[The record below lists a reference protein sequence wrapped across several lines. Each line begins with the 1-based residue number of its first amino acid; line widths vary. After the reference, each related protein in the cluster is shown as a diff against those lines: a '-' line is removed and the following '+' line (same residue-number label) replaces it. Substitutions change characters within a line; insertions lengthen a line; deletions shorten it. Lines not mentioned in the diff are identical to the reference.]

1 MAGMRNQMLSG
12 VVLATMASAPVLAQ
26 EAPPAVQV
34 ESETIGNEIIVEGYT
49 EKQVRNFLWRAVI
62 ETGNVIA
69 KRSGAICVGIDN
81 APAGLSQPLKARIE
95 ANLKSLEIETGQP
108 GCKANSIIVLDRN
121 AHGFVK
127 WLDKQN
133 AGIAFNALYLP
144 EKRRLIGP
152 VRPVYN
158 WHVLKAEQGAK
169 FLGASQ
175 ALSRQGAADTSFQ
188 GAGFDPGGRILASSQ
203 AADSRLTFSVV
214 DYDAIDGITIE
225 QLGDYL
231 TMQMLVEFRPDMHGS
246 VPPDSILNL
255 FTETGGNPD
264 AAPEMSALDRTILS
278 EIYSARSSFR
288 PGAVRASIARKS
300 VDRLEETGTLI
311 ETP

>member
-1 MAGMRNQMLSG
+1 MVGLRNQMLSG
-12 VVLATMASAPVLAQ
+12 LALATMVSAPVLAQ
-26 EAPPAVQV
+26 DAPPAVEV

-49 EKQVRNFLWRAVI
+49 EKQVRNFLWRSII
-62 ETGNVIA
+62 ETGSVIA

-81 APAGLSQPLKARIE
+81 APDVLAQPLRERIE
-95 ANLKSLEIETGQP
+95 TNLRSLDIETLPQ
-108 GCKANSIIVLDRN
+108 GCRANSIIVFDRN

-127 WLDKQN
+127 WLEKQN
-133 AGIAFNALYLP
+133 AGAAFRALYLP
-144 EKRRLIGP
+144 EKRRLINP

-158 WHVLKAEQGAK
+158 WHVIKGAENSQ
-169 FLGASQ
+169 FLGAGQ
-175 ALSRQGAADTSFQ
+175 PISRQGAANTSFQ
-188 GAGFDPGGRILASSQ
+188 GAGFNPGGRILAS
-203 AADSRLTFSVV
+203 ALPADSRMTFSVV

-255 FTETGGNPD
+255 FNATGSDPD
-264 AAPEMSALDRTILS
+264 AAPQMSALDRTILS

-300 VDRLEETGTLI
+300 VDRLEEAGALI
-311 ETP
+311 EAP